1 MKSYFVSFGII
12 VIFFGSISVA
22 SAISQ
27 KKSFGGRIT
36 NTTANE
42 IEETE
47 NSNYKCAVPGTSI
60 SIRTVGMQK
69 KGTMSFLIPANVQ
82 SKTKHKSK
90 NNQWIL
96 GLTAQGQA
104 SVTCIFQGTPPNE
117 KTVNLDNNIDM
128 YGTSKN

>member
-1 MKSYFVSFGII
+1 MKSYVVSFGII
-12 VIFFGSISVA
+12 VIFLGSVSVA

-47 NSNYKCAVPGTSI
+47 NANYKCAVPGTSI

-69 KGTMSFLIPANVQ
+69 KGTMSFVIPTNVR
-82 SKTKHKSK
+82 SKTNTRTK

-96 GLTAQGQA
+96 GLQSQGKT

-117 KTVNLDNNIDM
+117 KTVNLDTIDM

>member
-1 MKSYFVSFGII
+1 MKSYVVSFGII
-12 VIFFGSISVA
+12 AIFLGSVSVVA
-22 SAISQ
+22 AFSQ
-27 KKSFGGRIT
+27 YKSFGGRIT

-42 IEETE
+42 VEETE

-60 SIRTVGMQK
+60 SIRTVGMKK

-82 SKTKHKSK
+82 SKTNTRTK

-96 GLTAQGQA
+96 GLTGQGQ
-104 SVTCIFQGTPPNE
+104 STVNCIFQGTPPNE
-117 KTVNLDNNIDM
+117 KTVNLDSSIDM